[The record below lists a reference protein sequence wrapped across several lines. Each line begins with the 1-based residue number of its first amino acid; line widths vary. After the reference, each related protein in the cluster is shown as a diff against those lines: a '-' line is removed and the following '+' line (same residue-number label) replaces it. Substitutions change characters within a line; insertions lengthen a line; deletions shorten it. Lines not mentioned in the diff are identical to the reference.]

1 MGHRFAWIDL
11 QKQSDLS
18 SSVFICGWTYSRRS
32 PRLCGDFDFPIG
44 NQKSQIANEELM
56 LVIPPIKYQKRNVPL
71 KKKQPAAPKA
81 LTLVSAT
88 YDPTGPRVTLTFD
101 RAVDASG
108 MDVGQVRVF
117 DGATTFRNYVGQGV
131 QTAETPQSVRV
142 SLQELGATGAG
153 NVTLTVL
160 EENGIVA
167 VDDGGTWSGVSDLS
181 LPFEA

>member
-1 MGHRFAWIDL
+1 MQLLRNHPAKYR
-11 QKQSDLS
+11 KRR
-18 SSVFICGWTYSRRS
+18 VPWTRKH
-32 PRLCGDFDFPIG
+32 D
-44 NQKSQIANEELM
+44 A
-56 LVIPPIKYQKRNVPL
+56 PL
-71 KKKQPAAPKA
+71 PAA

-88 YDPTGPRVTLTFD
+88 FDATGPRVTLTFD

-117 DGATTFRNYVGQGV
+117 DGATTFRNYVGQGA

-167 VDDGGTWSGVSDLS
+167 VDDGGTWEGVDELA
-181 LPFEA
+181 LPFTA